1 METIT
6 LAAQKRDKAMTAK
19 DVRRL
24 KMIPAEFYG
33 HGVDNLSIQ
42 MDYQAF
48 RRAYKAAGENTIIT
62 LEVEGG
68 GKKTVLVH
76 NVDYHPVSDE
86 FLHVEFKNVR
96 MDEEVTTTI
105 PVRLEGTAPAVKDL
119 GGTLVQALDEIEVT
133 CLPKDLIHEFVLSVE
148 GLVDFNTSLRV
159 SDVKVPSTIKVNTDL
174 EEMIAI
180 VSAPREEE
188 PEVVAEPVD
197 LSQIEVTSEKKEEG
211 EEGAAEGK
219 KEE

>member
-6 LAAQKRDKAMTAK
+6 LAAQKRDMAITAK
-19 DVRRL
+19 DVRKM

-33 HGVDNLSIQ
+33 HGVDNLNLQ
-42 MDYQAF
+42 LDYQAF

-62 LEVEGG
+62 LEIEGN

-86 FLHVEFKNVR
+86 FQHVEFKNVR
-96 MDEEVTTTI
+96 MDEAVTTTI
-105 PVRLEGTAPAVKDL
+105 PVRLEGTAPAVKDM

-159 SDVKVPSTIKVNTDL
+159 SDIKVPSTITINTDL
-174 EEMIAI
+174 EEMVAI

-188 PEVVAEPVD
+188 PEAAAEPVD
-197 LSQIEVTSEKKEEG
+197 LSKIEVTSEKKEG
-211 EEGAAEGK
+211 EEGAAEAK